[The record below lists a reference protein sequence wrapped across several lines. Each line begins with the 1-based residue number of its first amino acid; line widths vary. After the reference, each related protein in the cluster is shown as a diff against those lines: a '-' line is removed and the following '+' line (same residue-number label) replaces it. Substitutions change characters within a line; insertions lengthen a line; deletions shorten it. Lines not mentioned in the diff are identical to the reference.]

1 MGAYTKTDKAV
12 TEIVIHVERH
22 PEASIKRAKIDEHT
36 GILFILIEPGKAFPG
51 GTCDHPMYSFSTSSK
66 FRILLGDRH
75 VGDTCRESYNDNR
88 GHKE

>member
-36 GILFILIEPGKAFPG
+36 GILFILIEPGKE
-51 GTCDHPMYSFSTSSK
+51 SF
-66 FRILLGDRH
+66 F
-75 VGDTCRESYNDNR
+75 
-88 GHKE
+88 